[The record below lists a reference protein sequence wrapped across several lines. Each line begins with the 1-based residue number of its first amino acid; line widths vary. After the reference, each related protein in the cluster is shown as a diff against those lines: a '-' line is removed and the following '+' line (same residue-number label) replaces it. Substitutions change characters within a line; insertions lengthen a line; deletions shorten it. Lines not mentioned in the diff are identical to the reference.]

1 MGTLTERKPYIPPKV
16 TSREDR
22 KKALQ
27 DSVNKY
33 LEEIEEKVGDV
44 KKIGKNTLA
53 ISGIVLGAYLLTRLL
68 LSDSDE
74 DESTTS
80 NELVPVKK
88 DNVGESILWSSL
100 KGVATSVL
108 LALAKDKLVDIID
121 HLTKQDVPENS

>member
-53 ISGIVLGAYLLTRLL
+53 ISGIVLGAYLLTGLL
-68 LSDSDE
+68 LRDSDE
-74 DESTTS
+74 DESTRS
-80 NELVPVKK
+80 NELVSVKK